1 MKLKFLMP
9 LLLITLVSHSQTV
22 SPYSQTNQLLNYPD
36 FMSGVRYA
44 YIVLADNDIEFINS
58 NPNSGNSFAMS
69 GIIDYFSGLGFD
81 VKWGS
86 ARNIPQSMSSL
97 CDLVLVEPYWDF
109 RNSSYVDIGVRL
121 RSCAN
126 DVFEFR
132 STKNIWVT
140 GYTNITS
147 AFRKRFSEMCGSSRP
162 PYNVRQRLSLP
173 GQVTEWTES
182 KLTQYLEKSNNPI
195 EGIYENSFESAGS
208 PKYKIGIVK
217 NRESY
222 VAIYISGA
230 NNFQD
235 WKEGEEKAKLIETA
249 TPSLFKAEWLM
260 GNKTVNNNA
269 YLTFEPGLMNLVW
282 PDRDKSVYIKL
293 FPKTGNTSKSAEVS
307 GSGFA
312 ISPNGYI
319 VTNYH
324 VVSEGK
330 SINIR
335 GINGNFDKPYTAKKI
350 AEDRNND
357 LAILALDDSNFSS
370 LEPIPFTIAS
380 KTIDVGNSVYALGY
394 PLRATMGDEIK
405 LTNGIVS
412 SKSGYQGDITSYQI
426 TVPIQPGNSGGP
438 LFDETGNL
446 VGIINAKHI
455 AAENASYAIKASYLL
470 NLIESLPNPPKLQAV
485 NQLTSKSLVNQ
496 VKTLSKFVYIIEV
509 TQ

>member
-1 MKLKFLMP
+1 MP

-162 PYNVRQRLSLP
+162 PYNVRQRLSVP

-195 EGIYENSFESAGS
+195 EGI
-208 PKYKIGIVK
+208 
-217 NRESY
+217 
-222 VAIYISGA
+222 
-230 NNFQD
+230 
-235 WKEGEEKAKLIETA
+235 
-249 TPSLFKAEWLM
+249 
-260 GNKTVNNNA
+260 
-269 YLTFEPGLMNLVW
+269 
-282 PDRDKSVYIKL
+282 
-293 FPKTGNTSKSAEVS
+293 
-307 GSGFA
+307 
-312 ISPNGYI
+312 
-319 VTNYH
+319 
-324 VVSEGK
+324 
-330 SINIR
+330 
-335 GINGNFDKPYTAKKI
+335 
-350 AEDRNND
+350 
-357 LAILALDDSNFSS
+357 
-370 LEPIPFTIAS
+370 
-380 KTIDVGNSVYALGY
+380 
-394 PLRATMGDEIK
+394 
-405 LTNGIVS
+405 
-412 SKSGYQGDITSYQI
+412 
-426 TVPIQPGNSGGP
+426 
-438 LFDETGNL
+438 
-446 VGIINAKHI
+446 
-455 AAENASYAIKASYLL
+455 
-470 NLIESLPNPPKLQAV
+470 
-485 NQLTSKSLVNQ
+485 
-496 VKTLSKFVYIIEV
+496 
-509 TQ
+509 